1 MHESYIRYSAEE
13 KESIVLTVKRSEL
26 SIVQALKRLG
36 IPRRTFYNWYKKYTI
51 GGLNAF
57 RATHYRAPTTWNRIP
72 DNIRQIVVE
81 LSLESI
87 QSSPPGNCQFFY
99 WKRVKYLFLSQ
110 AVIVFCTKEVY
121 RNVWSMILSLQPMS
135 SIIRLNSPMRCGR
148 PILPISKSRV
158 GAGIISLR

>member
-13 KESIVLTVKRSEL
+13 KESIVLTVKCSEL
-26 SIVQALKRLG
+26 SIIQALKRLG
-36 IPRRTFYNWYKKYTI
+36 IPRRTFYNWYKKYAI
-51 GGLNAF
+51 GGLNAL
-57 RATHYRAPTTWNRIP
+57 RATHCRAPTTWNRIP

-81 LSLESI
+81 LSLEH
-87 QSSPPGNCQFFY
+87 PEFTPGNCQSFY
-99 WKRVKYLFLSQ
+99 WKRVRYLFQSQ
-110 AVIVFCTKEVY
+110 AFIVYYMKEVY
-121 RNVWSMILSLQPMS
+121 WNVWSMISSLQPMS